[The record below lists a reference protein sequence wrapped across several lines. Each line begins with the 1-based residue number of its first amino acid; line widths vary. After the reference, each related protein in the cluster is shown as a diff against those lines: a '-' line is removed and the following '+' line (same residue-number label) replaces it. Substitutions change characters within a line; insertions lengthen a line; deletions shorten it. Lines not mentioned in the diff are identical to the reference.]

1 MKNSTKTLLIAA
13 AIAAILII
21 LLTTAVAAP
30 TAAQNETLS
39 VVYPDGFDQAHIG
52 HPVYTGEFV
61 TPGPRPDY
69 GIGPGGTAPNT
80 SVYTSPATQMLEAS
94 NTPYVMLNVVS
105 NYTSSGT
112 VIKVN
117 VPAMQVNGT
126 YMTKRNM
133 DIQYG
138 SNGTHVPFWI
148 DSYRGNLDNNSE
160 ANFVYLKANIVP
172 GNNTFLIFWNNTSQ
186 PGVNDGTA
194 IFKFVTGY
202 SEVTGDKML
211 ELYSTRYNSI
221 EADLSYVYNKS
232 NWSIGRDP
240 APHGSSQDFGKTL
253 PKIRLNKTTVYEFT
267 TSFVAFNNTRPS
279 GTATNNV
286 NFTYVIPTIING
298 TKKINGSPYC
308 LGEMRM
314 WPDEV
319 PGVFNPANGN
329 TTKTINVTVSSIP
342 VTNPALYLR
351 TIYTQSGNVYDT
363 RINQSVQNNYHY
375 AGNTVNTFSIWA
387 SNGVYPNSY
396 INYALI
402 YNGTPVTYTISTNS
416 SIPVTSIAVNGYSTV
431 RTGTEYYYYATVLP
445 TLAKQQVTWSVNNSS
460 VATIDANTGL
470 LHPITN
476 GTVLITATATDST
489 NVTGTKAVTV
499 ITPQAV
505 SVTQTTG
512 GTVSV
517 SSATAFAGDTVSI
530 AATPSEGY
538 ALSSVSVIDSGGNEI
553 PVINNVQF
561 VMPET
566 AVTVSAEFIA
576 VDYVVNVL
584 QAQGGSASADP
595 AGGTAGQVITLSA
608 TPNDGYELTGFTVQT
623 ENGIPVT
630 VTGNTFVLP
639 AANVSVTPHF
649 SLISYSVS
657 VTQSANGII
666 TASPTTAHAGETI
679 TLSDSPS
686 AGFMLESYNVTWSGG
701 EITVRNNTFTMP
713 AGDVSVTGT
722 FIRSVP
728 VAQIQ
733 IENGSSLSLGRHTVN
748 FTSNATNGSFLFL
761 WQTSY
766 DGFETIA
773 ESGFAR
779 AESQNFTINA
789 TRTGIMQIR
798 MSPAD
803 VMFFTTVIVTVY
815 DRLSEFENLSYDG
828 IFNEYFS
835 SQNENFSGWD
845 VLEIPRSY
853 YYETVTPFIFWTI
866 VFAIVYAALYIT
878 TGGAFIP
885 AAAFSA
891 VGAILVNVMPLELS
905 VWGRVLISIGLF
917 VVPAY
922 KYFKQRVIK
931 MKDELKISVPEF
943 VVTEKTFSD
952 HGPYIAVPG
961 DGMGESIDG
970 AYFEKNNN
978 GKWKCLYFFKIFQH
992 PTEFT
997 FSEEWTR
1004 ITLHELRE
1012 CGWILISGD
1021 DAKTKFDE
1029 IKEKWM

>member
-1 MKNSTKTLLIAA
+1 MKHKSELIL
-13 AIAAILII
+13 IAAIL
-21 LLTTAVAAP
+21 LVAQAVAVAAP
-30 TAAQNETLS
+30 TTNQAVQSQAAS
-39 VVYPDGFDQAHIG
+39 IVYPAGLDQSHVG
-52 HPVYTGEFV
+52 HPVYVDRFV
-61 TPGPRPDY
+61 PYIPMDFGPSNP
-69 GIGPGGTAPNT
+69 TNT
-80 SVYTSPATQMLEAS
+80 SSFVAYTSPAVMALEAGGV
-94 NTPYVMLNVVS
+94 PYVVVNV
-105 NYTSSGT
+105 TSQYNSTGT
-112 VIKVN
+112 VVKLNI
-117 VPAMQVNGT
+117 PPLEVNGS
-126 YMTKRNM
+126 YMTKRHM
-133 DIQYG
+133 AIQYG
-138 SNGTHVPFWI
+138 ANGTSVPFWI
-148 DSYRGNLDNNSE
+148 DSYRGNLDRNNESNLVYIK
-160 ANFVYLKANIVP
+160 ANLKA
-172 GNNTFLIFWNNTSQ
+172 GNTTFLVFWNDTSQ
-186 PGVNDGTA
+186 PGVNDGSTV
-194 IFKFVTGY
+194 FKYITGY
-202 SEVTGDKML
+202 SQLTQDQFVAIYNGTTYNTLESNVT
-211 ELYSTRYNSI
+211 
-221 EADLSYVYNKS
+221 YVYNVS
-232 NWSIGRDP
+232 NWSRGRDP
-240 APHGSSQDFGKTL
+240 SPSGDGVSIFVPDV
-253 PKIRLNKTTVYEFT
+253 RLNKTGVYECRLLFVNSSLSSNGYYKTVRISPGINDSFT
-267 TSFVAFNNTRPS
+267 
-279 GTATNNV
+279 GTNV
-286 NFTYVIPTIING
+286 S
-298 TKKINGSPYC
+298 GSPYV
-308 LGEMRM
+308 LGVI
-314 WPDEV
+314 DLH
-319 PGVFNPANGN
+319 NPSQSGSLSS
-329 TTKTINVTVSSIP
+329 KTINAWNAEISAQPVSANSTTLVYSQTVDPGNSSS
-342 VTNPALYLR
+342 NQ
-351 TIYTQSGNVYDT
+351 TIMRSTT
-363 RINQSVQNNYHY
+363 TTKMNQFN
-375 AGNTVNTFSIWA
+375 IWA
-387 SNGVYPNSY
+387 SNGVYPESY
-396 INYALI
+396 VNYVLI
-402 YNGTPVTYTISTNS
+402 YNSTPNVTYTVSTNS
-416 SIPVTSIAVNGYSTV
+416 SVPVTSISVNGYSAV
-431 RTGTEYYYYATVLP
+431 RTGSDYYYYATVLP
-445 TLAKQQVTWSVNNSS
+445 TLAKQQVTWSVNDTS

-470 LHPITN
+470 LTPLSA
-476 GTVLITATATDST
+476 GTVMITATATDG
-489 NVTGTKAVTV
+489 TGITGSMPVTV

-517 SSATAFAGDTVSI
+517 SPASAFVGDSVSI
-530 AATPSEGY
+530 TATPSAGY
-538 ALSSVSVIDSGGNEI
+538 ALSSVSVVDANGNEV
-553 PVINNVQF
+553 PVVNNILF

-566 AVTVSAEFIA
+566 PVTVSAEFVP
-576 VDYVVNVL
+576 VDYTINVM
-584 QAQGGSASADP
+584 QAPGGTASADP
-595 AGGTAGQVITLSA
+595 AGGNAGQIITLSA
-608 TPNDGYELTGFTVQT
+608 TPADGYELRNYTVQT

-630 VTGNTFVLP
+630 VTGNTFVMP
-639 AANVSVTPHF
+639 AANVSVTPQF
-649 SLISYSVS
+649 SRISYSVS
-657 VTQSANGII
+657 VTQAANGTI
-666 TASPTTAHAGETI
+666 TASPVTASAGDTVTI
-679 TLSDSPS
+679 SNNPE

-701 EITVRNNTFTMP
+701 EISVRNGTFTMP
-713 AGDVSVTGT
+713 AGNVSVTGT
-722 FIRSVP
+722 FMRSVP

-733 IENGSSLSLGRHTVN
+733 LENGTGISIGRHAVN
-748 FTSNATNGSFLFL
+748 FTSNATNGSYLFL

-773 ESGFAR
+773 ESGFVR
-779 AESQNFTINA
+779 AESQSFVINA

-798 MSPAD
+798 MSPAE

-866 VFAIVYAALYIT
+866 VFAIVYTALYIT

-961 DGMGESIDG
+961 DGMGESNDG

>member
-1 MKNSTKTLLIAA
+1 MA
-13 AIAAILII
+13 
-21 LLTTAVAAP
+21 AVAAIILIMLTTG
-30 TAAQNETLS
+30 TAAPATDQSQEP
-39 VVYPDGFDQAHIG
+39 VPVIYPDGYDQIHLG
-52 HPVYTGEFV
+52 HPVYAGEFV
-61 TPGPRPDY
+61 SPPPRPDY
-69 GIGPGGTAPNT
+69 GIGPGPSTNT

-94 NTPYVMLNVVS
+94 NTPYVLLTINS

-138 SNGTHVPFWI
+138 GNGTPVPFWI
-148 DSYRGNLDNNSE
+148 DSYRGNLDNNTE
-160 ANFVYLKANIVP
+160 ANFVYLKVNIVP

-194 IFKFVTGY
+194 IFKYVTGY
-202 SEVTGDKML
+202 SEVTGNRML
-211 ELYSTRYNSI
+211 ELYSTRYNAI
-221 EADLSYVYNKS
+221 ETDLTYVYNKS
-232 NWSIGRDP
+232 NWSLNRDP
-240 APHGSSQDFGKTL
+240 APMGSSQDFGRTL
-253 PKIRLNKTTVYEFT
+253 PTIRLNKTSVYNLQT
-267 TSFVAFNNTRPS
+267 NFVAYNNTSPS
-279 GTATNNV
+279 GTVISNINY
-286 NFTYVIPTIING
+286 TYVVPAIVNNSST
-298 TKKINGSPYC
+298 TNGSVYC
-308 LGEMRM
+308 LGYLRASPSET
-314 WPDEV
+314 V
-319 PGVFNPANGN
+319 GVFNPQNGN
-329 TTKTINVTVSSIP
+329 KTQIINVTASAYP
-342 VTNPALYLR
+342 VANPAVYIR
-351 TIYTQSGNVYDT
+351 MTYSQNGNVNSLM
-363 RINQSVQNNYHY
+363 NQSVQ
-375 AGNTVNTFSIWA
+375 VNAASNRFNVYSIWA
-387 SNGVYPNSY
+387 SDGNYPNSY

-402 YNGTPVTYTISTNS
+402 YNSTPVTYTISTNS

-431 RTGTEYYYYATVLP
+431 RTGSDYYYYATVLP
-445 TLAKQQVTWSVNNSS
+445 TLAKQQVTWSVNNTS

-476 GTVLITATATDST
+476 GTVLITATATDGT
-489 NVTGTKAVTV
+489 NVTGTKTVTV
-499 ITPQAV
+499 ITPQPV
-505 SVTQTTG
+505 TVTQTTG

-630 VTGNTFVLP
+630 VTGNTFILP

-657 VTQSANGII
+657 VTQTANGII

-733 IENGSSLSLGRHTVN
+733 LENGSSLSLGRHTVN

-866 VFAIVYAALYIT
+866 VFAIVYTALYIT

-931 MKDELKISVPEF
+931 MKDELKISVPES
-943 VVTEKTFSD
+943 VVTAKTFSD

-961 DGMGESIDG
+961 DGMGESNDG

-978 GKWKCLYFFKIFQH
+978 GKWKCLYFFKIYQH